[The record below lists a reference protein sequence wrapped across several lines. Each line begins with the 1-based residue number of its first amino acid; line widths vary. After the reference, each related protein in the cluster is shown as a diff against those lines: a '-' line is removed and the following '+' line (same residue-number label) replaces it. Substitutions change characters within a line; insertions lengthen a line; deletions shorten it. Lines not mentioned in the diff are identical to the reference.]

1 MSNAQGGN
9 TRSPARQVSH
19 PARDQRVARSAVD
32 LLLRL
37 GHADVGKPSI
47 NGTAPSRHGE
57 GLDEVGEVPDAE

>member
-1 MSNAQGGN
+1 MSNAHGGN

-19 PARDQRVARSAVD
+19 PAHDQRVARSAVD

-37 GHADVGKPSI
+37 GHADVGKPSS
-47 NGTAPSRHGE
+47 NWTAPGQHGD